1 MEITWFG
8 HSCFRIS
15 DRRMTSVVCDPYD
28 NKEVGYVP
36 LKLKADIV
44 TVSHDSPRHK
54 NLKVVYDDPYIIT
67 GPGEYEIGGVSIIG
81 IPFYHDNKKGEERGR
96 SVAYIFEIGDIR
108 LLHLGDLGHQLTS
121 KDIDSLGDIN
131 VLFVPVGGKYT
142 IGPSE
147 AVNVVKSIDPRITI
161 PMHYWVEGMNPKNF
175 SGLKPVDVFLKEAG
189 LPVERLDKLVIKS
202 SELAEENKIVVLNK
216 KK

>member
-1 MEITWFG
+1 MDITYLG
-8 HSCFRIS
+8 HSSFRIRAS
-15 DRRMTSVVCDPYD
+15 KLSIVLDPYD
-28 NKEVGYVP
+28 PKMVGLRFPKVTADFVTISHHHKDHDF
-36 LKLKADIV
+36 LDIV
-44 TVSHDSPRHK
+44 TGYR
-54 NLKVVYDDPYIIT
+54 KVID

-81 IPFYHDNKKGEERGR
+81 IPFYHDNKKGKERGR

-108 LLHLGDLGHQLTS
+108 LLHLGDLGHQLTN

-142 IGPSE
+142 IGPTE
-147 AVNVVKSIDPRITI
+147 AVNIVKSIDPRITI

-175 SGLKPVDVFLKEAG
+175 SGLKPVDDFLKDAG